1 MLHETHAVAESLGHC
16 GVNPVSELQITPNSH
31 PLQQLQHYAGPAIG
45 VSGSQRDVCSPS
57 QRLLCKRCRTPQGRG
72 GGGAHVVGSGHGPFG
87 LLWPFRPAVAAYSL
101 VAPQAAGQSR
111 EAPRLILHR
120 LLGGHRFDPT
130 TLAATRWCSCRVRG
144 RQLAV
149 ACELT
154 LSLSPFSSSIH

>member
-16 GVNPVSELQITPNSH
+16 GVNPVSELQILCRYPQGRRS
-31 PLQQLQHYAGPAIG
+31 ASVGPKGTYVVLA
-45 VSGSQRDVCSPS
+45 SGCSANGY
-57 QRLLCKRCRTPQGRG
+57 RTPQGRG

>member
-16 GVNPVSELQITPNSH
+16 GVNPVSELQILCRYPQGRRS
-31 PLQQLQHYAGPAIG
+31 ASVGPKGTYVVLA
-45 VSGSQRDVCSPS
+45 SGC
-57 QRLLCKRCRTPQGRG
+57 CANGCRTLQGRG

-144 RQLAV
+144 SQLAV

-154 LSLSPFSSSIH
+154 LSLSPFSSSSLCTNV